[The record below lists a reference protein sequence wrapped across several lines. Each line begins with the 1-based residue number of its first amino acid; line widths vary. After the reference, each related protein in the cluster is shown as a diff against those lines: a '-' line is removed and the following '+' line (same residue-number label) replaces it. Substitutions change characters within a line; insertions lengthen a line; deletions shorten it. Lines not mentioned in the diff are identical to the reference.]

1 MSAWGWSLRDLPW
14 GSCNARIFSPKMSL
28 KKQPGLSLA
37 RLHWQVD
44 ISDDNEV
51 TEYMCEQFSTKTL
64 FHQWPSCSV
73 LHQLRHWIF
82 TLTGPCRSLVLK
94 APIWYRHISAIAISW
109 GLKHTKPPCLI
120 LKPTFFENSIAMTA
134 HEASALNPRP
144 HGGRWC
150 QAHSLSSATYHLKCD
165 PHRNFPL
172 GFDQKLCAVLVEVN
186 YGKKDWCFLS
196 RLNCGAGVMQTTE
209 ALHLRSYIQSEL
221 QRPTSAKQ
229 ASLLSFCHHRLN

>member
-144 HGGRWC
+144 HGG
-150 QAHSLSSATYHLKCD
+150 SLMPSSLAELSD
-165 PHRNFPL
+165 LSFEMRSA
-172 GFDQKLCAVLVEVN
+172 QKLPTWLGPKAVRCA
-186 YGKKDWCFLS
+186 
-196 RLNCGAGVMQTTE
+196 CG
-209 ALHLRSYIQSEL
+209 S
-221 QRPTSAKQ
+221 
-229 ASLLSFCHHRLN
+229 